1 MMRATWTGMIAA
13 ALLWGGVA
21 AAQTPADCPKPGAP
35 ATVAG
40 EVIKV
45 DMNESRI
52 TLRASD
58 GTVHE
63 FNASKDTL
71 KDVKVGDRLEAKLRK
86 PAGCK

>member
-1 MMRATWTGMIAA
+1 MRTTWTGVIAA
-13 ALLWGGVA
+13 TLLWSGVV
-21 AAQTPADCPKPGAP
+21 AAQTPSDCPKPGAP
-35 ATVAG
+35 AMVAG

-45 DMNESRI
+45 DMNESKL